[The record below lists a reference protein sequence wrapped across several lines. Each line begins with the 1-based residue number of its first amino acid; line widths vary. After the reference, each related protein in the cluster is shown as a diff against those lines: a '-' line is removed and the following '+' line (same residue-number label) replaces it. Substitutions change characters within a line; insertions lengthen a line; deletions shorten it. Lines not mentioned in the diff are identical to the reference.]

1 MSPIDSDTICAIATP
16 PGRSGVGVI
25 RVSGPL
31 VQSIASTVLG
41 LIPKP
46 RHAHYAT
53 FLDESQV
60 AIDQGIALY
69 FNKPNSFTGEDILE
83 LQGHGGIHVLNILR
97 DRILNAG
104 ARLARPG
111 EFSERAFLNNK
122 IDLLQAEA
130 IADLIDASSQQA
142 AKSAMRTLQGDF
154 SRRIFSLLEQLIG
167 IRVNVEAAIDFSD
180 EDIDLLSNHK
190 VKESLAEVLVALKK
204 VFAQAQQGALL
215 KDGINVVIAGKPNA
229 GKSSLLNALSG
240 HDSAIVTNIPG
251 TTRDILSEE
260 ISIDGMPVHIVDTAG
275 LRSSED
281 IVEQEGVKRARSAM
295 AQADQIL
302 LLVDKT
308 DAGPVIETLL
318 EELGLL
324 NDIPL
329 ANNANGTNS
338 GFIDDGAETKLSMPN
353 NIVILFN
360 KIDLISGEKPIR
372 ACTKI
377 FETEVVTI
385 SISAKEQLGIKL
397 IWDYLKTSAG
407 FLSGEEGSFVARAR
421 HLAALKETES
431 LLNSAQLHIKEGTLL
446 ELVAEDLRLAQSELG
461 KITGA
466 FTNDDLLGEI
476 FSNFCVG
483 K

>member
-180 EDIDLLSNHK
+180 EDIDLLSDHK